1 MVAGAKMDR
10 FAPVIGAMELS
21 PDQDGAAP
29 DLQQHVFYYDPDD
42 GEPFEGEEIFDEEH
56 DDAEDRNH
64 RLERG
69 WPVHDEGTPLLSTSE
84 PSDLDHVL
92 RYFGMAPTDTP
103 GGDLLVDEAQ
113 RRADHGREVPQ
124 PPQAFPPQQ
133 WKELRRT
140 TTSRGRD
147 SKDVEISGSFEKRSP
162 WWVEGWRPRSF
173 VLKDRKLVYYKN
185 DRPDRPL
192 GVLDFT
198 LLQYELHC
206 CWLKGEDEKNEAQRA
221 CDICINLEPEN
232 WSALY
237 LKPRAFPSKVFAFR
251 GPLEQMQALA
261 ESLAK
266 IIASL
271 ALPAHPLVEHRV
283 LSLKNFWRYP
293 FIREEDFVRQ
303 VQNGDILL
311 FNGTDRAARLQRAAT
326 GAIYDHVGLLL
337 RTVDDEVL
345 LLEATGRH
353 GVGTV
358 PWELFKAW
366 HWHEVYDSLA
376 YRKVYFPRTHAQL
389 TALQIYVC
397 SVLGMRYGLTVRKL
411 WERRDSKAFDEDG
424 REISKDGSRVDET
437 TLDVEGR
444 PRHEDA
450 RTFFCS
456 ELVAA
461 CLKRCGVIA
470 SKRASSYY
478 WPGSFSQHSLERL
491 TLHENVRIG
500 EEQVIVFDD

>member
-1 MVAGAKMDR
+1 MVAGAKMGR
-10 FAPVIGAMELS
+10 AFAPVIGAMELG
-21 PDQDGAAP
+21 PDAEDP
-29 DLQQHVFYYDPDD
+29 DAFEPERRDQRVFYHDPDD
-42 GEPFEGEEIFDEEH
+42 GEPFGGEDIFDEEH

-69 WPVHDEGTPLLSTSE
+69 WPLHEGTPLLSASE
-84 PSDLDHVL
+84 PSDLDCVL
-92 RYFGMAPTDTP
+92 RYLGMAPTDGP
-103 GGDLLVDEAQ
+103 GRDLMDEA
-113 RRADHGREVPQ
+113 RRRSDGREVPH
-124 PPQAFPPQQ
+124 PEAMPQ

-140 TTSRGRD
+140 SLG
-147 SKDVEISGSFEKRSP
+147 KDKEMELAGSFEKRSP

-173 VLKDRKLVYYKN
+173 ILKDRKLIYFKN

-221 CDICINLEPEN
+221 CDICINLEPES

-266 IIASL
+266 IIARSPVRPVL
-271 ALPAHPLVEHRV
+271 THRL
-283 LSLKNFWRYP
+283 LSPKNFWRYP
-293 FIREEDFVRQ
+293 FIREADFVSQ
-303 VQNGDILL
+303 VQNGDLLL
-311 FNGTDRAARLQRAAT
+311 FNGTDRAARLQRVAT

-389 TALQIYVC
+389 AALQTYVC
-397 SVLGMRYGLTVRKL
+397 SVLGMRYGLTARKL
-411 WERRDSKAFDEDG
+411 WERKDSKAFDEEG
-424 REISKDGSRVDET
+424 REVLARGLGHVDET
-437 TLDVEGR
+437 SLDVEG
-444 PRHEDA
+444 RHEDA

-461 CLKRCGVIA
+461 CLKRCGVLA

-478 WPGSFSQHSLERL
+478 WPGSFSQHSLEAL
-491 TLHENVRIG
+491 LLHEGVRIG

>member
-1 MVAGAKMDR
+1 MVAGAKIDR
-10 FAPVIGAMELS
+10 AAPVMGMMELS
-21 PDQDGAAP
+21 SDQDP
-29 DLQQHVFYYDPDD
+29 DATPDPQHVFYYDPDD
-42 GEPFEGEEIFDEEH
+42 GEPFQGEEIFDEEY
-56 DDAEDRNH
+56 DDAEDRNQ
-64 RLERG
+64 RIERG
-69 WPVHDEGTPLLSTSE
+69 WPVHEGTPLLSTAE
-84 PSDLDHVL
+84 PSDLDYVL
-92 RYFGMAPTDTP
+92 QYFGMAPTDEP
-103 GGDLLVDEAQ
+103 GQDLMDEAQ
-113 RRADHGREVPQ
+113 RRADHHGKEVPQ
-124 PPQAFPPQQ
+124 SQTLPQ

-140 TTSRGRD
+140 SRKD
-147 SKDVEISGSFEKRSP
+147 AKDVEQSGSFEKRSP

-173 VLKDRKLVYYKN
+173 ILKDRKLIYYKN

-221 CDICINLEPEN
+221 CDVCINLEPEN

-251 GPLEQMQALA
+251 GPLEQMQTLA
-261 ESLAK
+261 ENLAK

-271 ALPAHPLVEHRV
+271 ALPAHPLIQQRV

-293 FIREEDFVRQ
+293 FIHERDFVRQ

-311 FNGTDRAARLQRAAT
+311 FNGTDRAAKLQRAAT
-326 GAIYDHVGLLL
+326 GAMYDHVGLLL

-366 HWHEVYDSLA
+366 HWHEVYTSLA
-376 YRKVYFPRTHAQL
+376 YRKVYFPRTHSQL
-389 TALQIYVC
+389 TALQMYVC

-411 WERRDSKAFDEDG
+411 TEAFGRKDSKAFDENGDEITNG
-424 REISKDGSRVDET
+424 RIDET

-444 PRHEDA
+444 RKTEDPRA
-450 RTFFCS
+450 FFCS

-478 WPGSFSQHSLERL
+478 WPGSFSQHSFERL
-491 TLHENVRIG
+491 LLHENVRIG
-500 EEQVIVFDD
+500 EEQIIVFDD